1 MGSGAPISTWA
12 HQELAVAEAEEARPG
27 RKVAMTLDRMQPECS
42 RALLGSKVRE
52 CWQDGARGQQAQTQ
66 GRGLVVDSFLAGRRL
81 YGIVI
86 FECFCKS
93 LITT

>member
-42 RALLGSKVRE
+42 RALLG
-52 CWQDGARGQQAQTQ
+52 QQ
-66 GRGLVVDSFLAGRRL
+66 G
-81 YGIVI
+81 
-86 FECFCKS
+86 
-93 LITT
+93 